1 MIFTLILFYF
11 MQTPFAPFHYVIHV
25 IGKYTSIQCT
35 LQVPAV
41 SLCIYYDTF
50 I

>member
-1 MIFTLILFYF
+1 
-11 MQTPFAPFHYVIHV
+11 MQTPFAPLHYVIHV
-25 IGKYTSIQCT
+25 IGKYTSIQCP

-41 SLCIYYDTF
+41 FLCIYYDTF

>member
-1 MIFTLILFYF
+1 
-11 MQTPFAPFHYVIHV
+11 MQTPLAPNTLHYVIRL

-35 LQVPAV
+35 LQLPAV